1 MAAKSGGKRAG
12 ARRGA
17 RPKRRLRPKI
27 LAYAVAITVLVI
39 GWGYLVWLAIDFGG
53 DARDGDPGSWTFAG
67 LAALGAAACLF
78 VGLMLATRLLR
89 ALGEVPTP
97 EPRGTTLIRTSDGA
111 GGSAGRAAT
120 SDGSAVLGPGG
131 YRTHRQLAE
140 PTTPYA
146 APSDPQTQ
154 PERSNQAGQPTGDPP
169 HPHDPGQH
177 RHRAR

>member
-53 DARDGDPGSWTFAG
+53 DARDGDSGSWTFAG

-78 VGLMLATRLLR
+78 AGLMLATRLLR
-89 ALGEVPTP
+89 ALGDVPTP
-97 EPRGTTLIRTSDGA
+97 EPHGTLIRTSDGD
-111 GGSAGRAAT
+111 GGSARRPAT
-120 SDGSAVLGPGG
+120 LDASTVLGPGG
-131 YRTHRQLAE
+131 YATHRHLAE
-140 PTTPYA
+140 PTNPYA
-146 APSDPQTQ
+146 TPSDPQTQ
-154 PERSNQAGQPTGDPP
+154 PERSNQAGQPAGDPP
-169 HPHDPGQH
+169 HPHDPGPH
-177 RHRAR
+177 RHRAG